1 MLFIS
6 YYIILYHN
14 YTCYLTLS
22 YRRRRPRLRSP
33 RRGGGGGGPPGG
45 DIFVSCSF
53 SLSLAFSL
61 SLYICICIYVCI
73 YIYIYIHMYVYT
85 GGFGG
90 SPSVHGP
97 LPRRLCGRR
106 ERGERAAAGG
116 PPGMARG
123 GGQGFQGC
131 GLSHPSNQIP
141 CSSHVVFVV
150 SLVVLAILRIEGCLN
165 STL

>member
-61 SLYICICIYVCI
+61 SLYMYMYICM